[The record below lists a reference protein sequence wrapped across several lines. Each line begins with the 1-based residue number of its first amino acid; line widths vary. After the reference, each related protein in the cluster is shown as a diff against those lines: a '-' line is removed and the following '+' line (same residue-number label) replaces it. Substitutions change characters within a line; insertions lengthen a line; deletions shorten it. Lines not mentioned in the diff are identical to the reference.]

1 MWVRHIE
8 PNAHCECHHNR
19 SGEPKRH
26 NLTLANITDPHFN
39 HTTLSLLHLGS
50 GETNVNEFAAEIGVL
65 VHSDVDRSERG
76 HPGGGLS

>member
-1 MWVRHIE
+1 MKPIWSSFENPWGRSMWVRHVE
-8 PNAHCECHHNR
+8 PNAHCQCHHNR

-50 GETNVNEFAAEIGVL
+50 I
-65 VHSDVDRSERG
+65 HSI
-76 HPGGGLS
+76 P